1 MALKSLT
8 PVLTPPATPPRCSL
22 DPYKRRAPPPD
33 ITAPLP
39 AFLRFS
45 PRSCLTP
52 TERRCLR
59 FYTAIARPPRCRS
72 SSGEARAELPVL
84 PSLFC
89 APAGELL
96 CTGAAGCRTPV
107 SAPSYPRSAPPSVHG
122 GPSAPWRLTTR
133 GPGPHLYPL
142 ENNT

>member
-1 MALKSLT
+1 MALKQLT
-8 PVLTPPATPPRCSL
+8 PVLTPTATPPWRSL

-39 AFLRFS
+39 AFLCFS
-45 PRSCLTP
+45 PRSCLAP

-59 FYTAIARPPRCRS
+59 FCTTVARPPRRRS

-96 CTGAAGCRTPV
+96 CTGAVGGRTPV

-122 GPSAPWRLTTR
+122 GPSAPGRFTAR
-133 GPGPHLYPL
+133 GPSPHLYLL